1 MNGIARLQTG
11 GPIATDVVRQ
21 DRTLDPAT
29 RELFYG
35 SGIPGTSSYSPGF
48 LQQVFRASDR
58 TFFDD
63 QGRPVVVPE
72 RVAGLSPDQIDA
84 INRARESVGVQ
95 EPFIQEAGQRFRGGL
110 ENLFG
115 GLGEA
120 EDVLREV
127 GRGQFDPSMIQQ
139 FQDPFEQAVV
149 DQVTRDVMEAGEK
162 QDILAR
168 ARDVASGES
177 AFGSRARLSAE
188 DRARMLGRG
197 LSETLA
203 QIRSGGFQQAQ
214 ARAMD
219 EFNRQQSALAG
230 LSSGLGSLAQARQRG
245 QIGLGGQLVDLGTQL
260 EQARQSDVAS
270 QLGVGNLTQG
280 MQQAQLDVA
289 RRNALAQQQAP
300 LQQMQSLLPFVQSVP
315 AGFSQTAT
323 TFGVPPS
330 PLQTGLGVG
339 LSALGG
345 LGSFFNPQPTY
356 NPYANF
362 NRTSNVPSTA
372 SVPPTTTQTP
382 SNNVVPNLPFSG
394 SYGGFG

>member
-29 RELFYG
+29 RELFFG
-35 SGIPGTSSYSPGF
+35 AGIPGTSSYRPGF

-260 EQARQSDVAS
+260 AQARQSDVQN
-270 QLGVGNLTQG
+270 QLGIGGLTQG

-345 LGSFFNPQPTY
+345 LGSFFNPQPMY
-356 NPYANF
+356 DPNAVF
-362 NRTSNVPSTA
+362 RRTSNASTTSA
-372 SVPPTTTQTP
+372 MPPTT
-382 SNNVVPNLPFSG
+382 SG
-394 SYGGFG
+394 SFDASGSLR

>member
-1 MNGIARLQTG
+1 MNEIARLQTG

-29 RELFYG
+29 RELFFG

-260 EQARQSDVAS
+260 AQSRQADVQS
-270 QLGVGNLTQG
+270 QLGVGGLTQG

-300 LQQMQSLLPFVQSVP
+300 LQQMQSLLPFIQSVP

>member
-11 GPIATDVVRQ
+11 GPIATDVIRQ

-29 RELFYG
+29 RELFFG
-35 SGIPGTSSYSPGF
+35 SGIPGTSSYRPGF

-260 EQARQSDVAS
+260 AQARQSDVQN
-270 QLGVGNLTQG
+270 QLGIGGLTQG

-345 LGSFFNPQPTY
+345 LGSFFNPQPMY
-356 NPYANF
+356 DPNAVF
-362 NRTSNVPSTA
+362 RRTSNASTTSA
-372 SVPPTTTQTP
+372 MPPTT
-382 SNNVVPNLPFSG
+382 SG
-394 SYGGFG
+394 SFDASGSLR

>member
-11 GPIATDVVRQ
+11 GPIATDVIRQ

-29 RELFYG
+29 RELFFG
-35 SGIPGTSSYSPGF
+35 AGIPGTSSYRPGF

-260 EQARQSDVAS
+260 AQARQSDVQN
-270 QLGVGNLTQG
+270 QLGIGGLTQG

-345 LGSFFNPQPTY
+345 LGSFFNPQPMY
-356 NPYANF
+356 DPNAVF
-362 NRTSNVPSTA
+362 RRTSNASTTSA
-372 SVPPTTTQTP
+372 MPPTT
-382 SNNVVPNLPFSG
+382 SG
-394 SYGGFG
+394 SFDASGSLR

>member
-29 RELFYG
+29 RELFFG
-35 SGIPGTSSYSPGF
+35 AGIPGTSSYSPGF

-84 INRARESVGVQ
+84 INRTRESVGVQ
-95 EPFIQEAGQRFRGGL
+95 EPFIQEAGQKFRGGL

-120 EDVLREV
+120 ESVLREV

-139 FQDPFEQAVV
+139 FQDPYEQAVV

-168 ARDVASGES
+168 ARDVSSGES
-177 AFGSRARLSAE
+177 AFGSRARLGAE
-188 DRARMLGRG
+188 DRTRMLGRG
-197 LSETLA
+197 LAETLA

-214 ARAMD
+214 GRAMD
-219 EFNRQQSALAG
+219 EFNRQQGALAG
-230 LSSGLGSLAQARQRG
+230 LSSGLGSLAQARQQG

-260 EQARQSDVAS
+260 AQSRQADVQS
-270 QLGVGNLTQG
+270 QLGVGNLAQG
-280 MQQAQLDVA
+280 MQQAQLDVG

-345 LGSFFNPQPTY
+345 LGSFFNPPQTY
-356 NPYANF
+356 RSSSAL
-362 NRTSNVPSTA
+362 T
-372 SVPPTTTQTP
+372 
-382 SNNVVPNLPFSG
+382 
-394 SYGGFG
+394 

>member
-29 RELFYG
+29 RELFFG
-35 SGIPGTSSYSPGF
+35 AGIPGTSSYSPGF

-84 INRARESVGVQ
+84 INRTRESVGVQ
-95 EPFIQEAGQRFRGGL
+95 EPFIQEAGQKFRGGL

-120 EDVLREV
+120 ESVLREV

-139 FQDPFEQAVV
+139 FQDPYEQAVV

-168 ARDVASGES
+168 ARDVSSGES
-177 AFGSRARLSAE
+177 AFGSRARLGAE
-188 DRARMLGRG
+188 DRTRMLGRG
-197 LSETLA
+197 LAETLA

-214 ARAMD
+214 GRAMD
-219 EFNRQQSALAG
+219 EFNRQQGALAG

-260 EQARQSDVAS
+260 AQSRQADVQS
-270 QLGVGNLTQG
+270 QLGVGNLAQG
-280 MQQAQLDVA
+280 MQQAQLDVG

-345 LGSFFNPQPTY
+345 LGSFFNPP
-356 NPYANF
+356 
-362 NRTSNVPSTA
+362 RTVSA
-372 SVPPTTTQTP
+372 
-382 SNNVVPNLPFSG
+382 LG
-394 SYGGFG
+394 

>member
-29 RELFYG
+29 RELFFG

-84 INRARESVGVQ
+84 INRARRSVGVQ

-260 EQARQSDVAS
+260 AQARQSDVAS
-270 QLGVGNLTQG
+270 QLGVGGLTQG

-382 SNNVVPNLPFSG
+382 SNNVVPYLPYSG

>member
-29 RELFYG
+29 RELFFG
-35 SGIPGTSSYSPGF
+35 AGIPGTSSYRPGF

-260 EQARQSDVAS
+260 AQARQSDVQN
-270 QLGVGNLTQG
+270 QLGIGGLTQG

-345 LGSFFNPQPTY
+345 LGSFFNPQPMY
-356 NPYANF
+356 DPNAVF
-362 NRTSNVPSTA
+362 RRTSNAPTTSA
-372 SVPPTTTQTP
+372 MPPTT
-382 SNNVVPNLPFSG
+382 SVPFDPSG
-394 SYGGFG
+394 SLS

>member
-29 RELFYG
+29 RELFFG

-63 QGRPVVVPE
+63 QGRPVVEPE
-72 RVAGLSPDQIDA
+72 RVAGVSPDQIDA
-84 INRARESVGVQ
+84 INRARRSVGVQ

-260 EQARQSDVAS
+260 AQSRQADVQS
-270 QLGVGNLTQG
+270 QLGVGGLTQG

>member
-1 MNGIARLQTG
+1 
-11 GPIATDVVRQ
+11 
-21 DRTLDPAT
+21 
-29 RELFYG
+29 
-35 SGIPGTSSYSPGF
+35 
-48 LQQVFRASDR
+48 
-58 TFFDD
+58 
-63 QGRPVVVPE
+63 
-72 RVAGLSPDQIDA
+72 
-84 INRARESVGVQ
+84 
-95 EPFIQEAGQRFRGGL
+95 
-110 ENLFG
+110 
-115 GLGEA
+115 
-120 EDVLREV
+120 
-127 GRGQFDPSMIQQ
+127 
-139 FQDPFEQAVV
+139 
-149 DQVTRDVMEAGEK
+149 
-162 QDILAR
+162 
-168 ARDVASGES
+168 
-177 AFGSRARLSAE
+177 
-188 DRARMLGRG
+188 
-197 LSETLA
+197 
-203 QIRSGGFQQAQ
+203 
-214 ARAMD
+214 
-219 EFNRQQSALAG
+219 
-230 LSSGLGSLAQARQRG
+230 
-245 QIGLGGQLVDLGTQL
+245 
-260 EQARQSDVAS
+260 
-270 QLGVGNLTQG
+270 

>member
-11 GPIATDVVRQ
+11 GPIATDVIRQ

-29 RELFYG
+29 RELFFG

-260 EQARQSDVAS
+260 AQARQSDVQN
-270 QLGVGNLTQG
+270 QLGIGGLTQG

-345 LGSFFNPQPTY
+345 LGSFFNPQPMY
-356 NPYANF
+356 DPNAVF
-362 NRTSNVPSTA
+362 RRTSNASTTSA
-372 SVPPTTTQTP
+372 MPPTT
-382 SNNVVPNLPFSG
+382 SG
-394 SYGGFG
+394 SFDASGSLR

>member
-29 RELFYG
+29 RELFFG
-35 SGIPGTSSYSPGF
+35 SGIPGTSSYRPGF

-260 EQARQSDVAS
+260 AQARQSDVQN
-270 QLGVGNLTQG
+270 QLGIGGLTQG

-345 LGSFFNPQPTY
+345 LGSFFNPQPMY
-356 NPYANF
+356 DPNAVF
-362 NRTSNVPSTA
+362 RRTSNAPTTSA
-372 SVPPTTTQTP
+372 MPPTT
-382 SNNVVPNLPFSG
+382 SVPFDPSG
-394 SYGGFG
+394 SLS